1 MPEFRLQGIE
11 NVKNLGVIWPQ
22 ILGIKKNKILL
33 KLLTFFSLVHMD
45 QTVAIQ
51 SIQEVV

>member
-22 ILGIKKNKILL
+22 ILGIEKKQNFAETLDIFLL
-33 KLLTFFSLVHMD
+33 STHGPNCGH
-45 QTVAIQ
+45 
-51 SIQEVV
+51 